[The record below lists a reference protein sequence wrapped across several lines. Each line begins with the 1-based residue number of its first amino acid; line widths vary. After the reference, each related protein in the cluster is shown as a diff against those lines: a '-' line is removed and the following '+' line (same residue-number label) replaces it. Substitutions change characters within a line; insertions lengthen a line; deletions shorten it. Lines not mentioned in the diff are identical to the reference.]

1 MKKILTFAVMAALI
15 LAAGCAKIESK
26 STSNEAPHAIGFT
39 NYAPRALSKADGSY
53 VGQSGSTTPNATL
66 VANYKFGVYAYSTAN
81 TTSFSTSTID
91 KPFMTGTVVT
101 FANNDDGGANN
112 TYSPMRYWPS
122 GDAPDKLTFWAYYP
136 VTDATTAGTIDT
148 PTNGITYTAPTGSNG
163 VGSYAFTAAA
173 SAPVATAANMV
184 DFMVSDVVNDQLYS
198 TNNGTVPLVF
208 RHQLT
213 KVQFKFKT
221 TSLDASTTV
230 KLLDAKLYKVKTSGT
245 LSANYDA
252 SATPKTSTTWG
263 SQALASTPVV
273 YDVTFNSANPEISD
287 NTTWIELGTTA
298 KPAAAST
305 ENPAADIFLMV
316 PQAMVNK
323 TDATNAQYLEV
334 TWEVT
339 TGTGASAVTTR
350 NSQKLYFKNDLK
362 NGDDPSASGYDAA
375 DIDWVKNNFITY
387 TITIGPK
394 PILFTATVENW
405 GDVQNGYFNV
415 Q

>member
-1 MKKILTFAVMAALI
+1 MAALI

-81 TTSFSTSTID
+81 TTSFSTSTIN

-101 FANNDDGGANN
+101 FANNNDGGANN

-136 VTDATTAGTIDT
+136 VTDATTTGTIDS

-163 VGSYAFTAAA
+163 VGVYEFEAKNTAA
-173 SAPVATAANMV
+173 TMV

-208 RHQLT
+208 HHQLT

-221 TSLDASTTV
+221 TSLTGTTI
-230 KLLDAKLYKVKTSGT
+230 KLLDAKLYKVKTKGT
-245 LSANYDA
+245 LKTGYNA
-252 SATPKTSTTWG
+252 SSTPSTTTSWE
-263 SQALASTPVV
+263 SQALASDPVV
-273 YDVTFNSANPEISD
+273 YDVTFDSVNPEITD
-287 NTTWIELGTTA
+287 DTKWITLGTTA
-298 KPAAAST
+298 SPAVVGT

-316 PQAMVNK
+316 PQDMVDK
-323 TDATNAQYLEV
+323 TSDATNAQYLEV

-339 TGTGASAVTTR
+339 TGTVTTR

-362 NGDDPSASGYDAA
+362 NGDSSTATAD
-375 DIDWVKNNFITY
+375 DIDWEKNNFITY

-394 PILFTATVENW
+394 PIYFTATVENW
-405 GDVQNGYFNV
+405 AAEQNGYFNV

>member
-1 MKKILTFAVMAALI
+1 MKKLLTFAVMAALI

-81 TTSFSTSTID
+81 TTSFSTSTIN

-101 FANNDDGGANN
+101 FANNNDGGANN
-112 TYSPMRYWPS
+112 TYSPTRYWPS

-136 VTDATTAGTIDT
+136 VTDATTGTIDT

-173 SAPVATAANMV
+173 STPVATAANMV

-221 TSLDASTTV
+221 TTLDASTTV
-230 KLLDAKLYKVKTSGT
+230 KLLDAKLYKVKTSGI
-245 LSANYDA
+245 LSANYNA
-252 SATPKTSTTWG
+252 SADPKTSTTWG

-273 YDVTFNSANPEISD
+273 YDVTFNSANPEVSD
-287 NTTWIELGTTA
+287 NTTWIELETTA
-298 KPAAAST
+298 KPAAGGT

-316 PQAMVNK
+316 PQDMVDK
-323 TDATNAQYLEV
+323 DDTDAQYLDV

-339 TGTGASAVTTR
+339 TGTVTTR
-350 NSQKLYFKNDLK
+350 NRQKLYFKNDLK
-362 NGDDPSASGYDAA
+362 NGDTSSATALN
-375 DIDWVKNNFITY
+375 INWQKNNFITY

-405 GDVQNGYFNV
+405 GDETNGYFNV

>member
-1 MKKILTFAVMAALI
+1 MKKLMTFAVMAALI
-15 LAAGCAKIESK
+15 LAAGCAEIENK
-26 STSNEAPHAIGFT
+26 SATNEAPHAIGFT
-39 NYAPRALSKADGSY
+39 NYAPRALTKADGSY
-53 VGQSGSTTPNATL
+53 VGQSGSVTPAATL
-66 VANYKFGVYAYSTAN
+66 VPDYKFGVYAYSTPN
-81 TTSFSTSTID
+81 DKTFSSALTDATA
-91 KPFMTGTVVT
+91 FMTGTVVK
-101 FANNDDGGANN
+101 FADNNNGGVNN
-112 TYSPMRYWPS
+112 TYSPMRYWPA

-136 VTDATTAGTIDT
+136 VTDATAGTIDN
-148 PTNGITYTAPTGSNG
+148 PTNGINYSAPTGSNG
-163 VGSYAFTAAA
+163 VGSYAFTAAS
-173 SAPVATAANMV
+173 SAADMV

-252 SATPKTSTTWG
+252 SATPKTSTTW
-263 SQALASTPVV
+263 SDQALASTPVE

-298 KPAAAST
+298 LPAAVGT

-316 PQAMVNK
+316 PQDMVSK

-362 NGDDPSASGYDAA
+362 NGDDPSASGYAAA
-375 DIDWVKNNFITY
+375 DINWAKNNFITY
-387 TITIGPK
+387 IITIGPK
-394 PILFTATVENW
+394 PIYFTATVENW
-405 GDVQNGYFNV
+405 GAEQSGYFNV